1 MSDNKVAIKNKRAR
15 YEYELLDKYTAGL
28 QLLGT
33 EIKSIREGQASIA
46 EGYCT
51 FEKGELFIYNMH
63 IAPYERAGFENHD
76 SKRKRK
82 LLLQKKELKKLEK
95 KLQNQGLTIVPTLL
109 FISDS
114 GYAKL
119 NIALAKGKKLHDKRD
134 TMKDRDV
141 KKQIERTLKS

>member
-33 EIKSIREGQASIA
+33 EIKSIREGKASIA

>member
-1 MSDNKVAIKNKRAR
+1 MSDNKIAIKNKRAR

-28 QLLGT
+28 QILGT
-33 EIKSIREGQASIA
+33 EIKSIREGKASIA

-51 FEKGELFIYNMH
+51 FENGELFIYNMH
-63 IAPYERAGFENHD
+63 IAPYEKAGVENHD

-82 LLLQKKELKKLEK
+82 LLLQKKELKKLDK

-134 TMKDRDV
+134 TIKDRDV

>member
-1 MSDNKVAIKNKRAR
+1 MSGNKVAIKNKRAKF
-15 YEYELLDKYTAGL
+15 EYELLDKYTAGL
-28 QLLGT
+28 QLTGT
-33 EIKSIREGQASIA
+33 EIKSIRQTKASIA

-51 FEKGELFIYNMH
+51 FEKGELYIYNMH
-63 IAPYERAGFENHD
+63 IAPYDKAGHENHEE
-76 SKRKRK
+76 KRKRK

-109 FISDS
+109 FISES
-114 GYAKL
+114 GFAKL

-134 TMKDRDV
+134 TIKDRDV